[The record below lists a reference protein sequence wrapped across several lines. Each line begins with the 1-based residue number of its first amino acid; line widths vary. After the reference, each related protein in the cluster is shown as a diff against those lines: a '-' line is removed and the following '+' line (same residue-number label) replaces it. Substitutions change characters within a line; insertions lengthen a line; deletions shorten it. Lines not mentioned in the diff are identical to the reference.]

1 MLSLSMHA
9 LQLFT
14 YFGVNY
20 CGCVAHAALDPLT
33 VEVQRYTSTH
43 MRKNLKN
50 FSSWLRR
57 STRIAT
63 GNSFLAH
70 TYAATTLHYLTS
82 QNSFGTYRYLTC
94 IPPILESRDL
104 PCMLHRLLPATTP
117 SMFSMGT
124 TCVTHPLHGP
134 RDDYGETVENR

>member
-1 MLSLSMHA
+1 MPSLSMHA

-70 TYAATTLHYLTS
+70 THICSNHLTLSYEPKQFRHLPLPHLHTAYTRKQGLTVHVTPFVARHHTIDVQHGDNLRHAS
-82 QNSFGTYRYLTC
+82 VAWSTG
-94 IPPILESRDL
+94 
-104 PCMLHRLLPATTP
+104 RLW
-117 SMFSMGT
+117 
-124 TCVTHPLHGP
+124 
-134 RDDYGETVENR
+134 